1 MQTFRP
7 IGNPAGRLNR
17 MATEPGST
25 ASGKPSAEPEPTAV
39 RRPPRVLVVDDAPAL
54 LLLVTRFLERA
65 GYEVRNTD
73 NGFAAVELA
82 LSFRPDLVLMDVNLP
97 GINGIEAC
105 RAIRLQAADAAPP
118 IVMITGSDDG
128 ETLAQAYSAG
138 ATDYLRKPIDW
149 RNFADFVGRFLP
161 PEPLPLAG
169 NGRRSRKA

>member
-1 MQTFRP
+1 
-7 IGNPAGRLNR
+7 

-25 ASGKPSAEPEPTAV
+25 ASGEPSGKPGATAV

-54 LLLVTRFLERA
+54 LLLITRFLERV
-65 GYEVRNTD
+65 GYEVRNAD

-82 LSFRPDLVLMDVNLP
+82 LSFRPDLVLLDVNLP

-105 RAIRLQAADAAPP
+105 RAIRRQAADTTLP

-128 ETLAQAYSAG
+128 ATLEQAYSAG
-138 ATDYLRKPIDW
+138 ATDYLQKPIDW

-161 PEPLPLAG
+161 PEPLSLDG
-169 NGRRSRKA
+169 NGRRSQNA